1 MGLIFVRGRILPRK
15 HGRTFVRGR
24 ILSRKHGRIFVR
36 GRIVSR
42 KHGANIRP
50 WTNATYLTDGF
61 REYSSKLFV
70 FVRGVQFCHSW
81 VFSCVCWAFACK
93 ALFQLRLLSFQR
105 LCLSFYSNM
114 AIVPGI
120 VLYYGAIKRSS
131 WHSSSLHVAKGCSP
145 TVGVIVLPSLKLR
158 G

>member
-81 VFSCVCWAFACK
+81 VFLRVCCAFACK
-93 ALFQLRLLSFQR
+93 ALFQLRLSSFFQR
-105 LCLSFYSNM
+105 LYLSCYSNM
-114 AIVPGI
+114 ALV
-120 VLYYGAIKRSS
+120 VLFCTMVRVRGRVGTAV
-131 WHSSSLHVAKGCSP
+131 SLPVAKGCSP
-145 TVGVIVLPSLKLR
+145 TVGVSVLPSLKLR

>member
-81 VFSCVCWAFACK
+81 VFLRVCCAFACK

-105 LCLSFYSNM
+105 LCLSFYINM
-114 AIVPGI
+114 TL
-120 VLYYGAIKRSS
+120 VLCRTMVRVRGRVGTAV
-131 WHSSSLHVAKGCSP
+131 SLPVAKGCSP
-145 TVGVIVLPSLKLR
+145 TVGVSVLPSLKLR